1 MGKPRCGAGLF
12 FWGTRKR
19 EEFPY
24 VGELVVGKGLIK
36 DDNFFAVLFLSL
48 TGLDFS
54 LWLVSSGLSD
64 WIRFVPM

>member
-1 MGKPRCGAGLF
+1 MWR
-12 FWGTRKR
+12 
-19 EEFPY
+19 
-24 VGELVVGKGLIK
+24 ELVLGKGLIK